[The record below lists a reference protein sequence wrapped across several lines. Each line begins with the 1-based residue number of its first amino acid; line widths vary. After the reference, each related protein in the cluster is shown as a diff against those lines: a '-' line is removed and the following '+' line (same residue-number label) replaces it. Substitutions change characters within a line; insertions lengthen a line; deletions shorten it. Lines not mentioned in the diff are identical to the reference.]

1 MSPNPRAEQL
11 MAELDM
17 ATRLDVSERKS
28 ESGRPLDDRTRALVV
43 IGAALCSNSPTNRLR
58 SFVET
63 AKTAGATEED
73 ILGVLLAVAPAAGES
88 RLVTVVPRISK
99 ALGYD
104 VDRALE

>member
-11 MAELDM
+11 MDELDM
-17 ATRLDVSERKS
+17 ATRLVVSEKKS
-28 ESGRPLDDRTRALVV
+28 ESGHPLDDHTRALVV

-58 SFVET
+58 SLVEM
-63 AKTAGATEED
+63 AKTAGATEEE